1 MMELLQFSL
10 CFMAFNCFALAKF
23 NHFREVFKKKLTDKQ
38 RHSFL
43 ATGWITILL
52 SLVLPVLSEGGY
64 GALLF
69 CGYMA
74 LSVLMLMILYSFT
87 VSWVKHISILN
98 LSILLL
104 SCFSVMIF

>member
-43 ATGWITILL
+43 TIGWITILL
-52 SLVLPVLSEGGY
+52 SLVLSVLSEGGY

-87 VSWVKHISILN
+87 VSWVKRISILN

>member
-10 CFMAFNCFALAKF
+10 CFLGFNCFALAKF
-23 NHFREVFKKKLTDKQ
+23 NHFRDVFKKKLTEKQ

-43 ATGWITILL
+43 MSGWITILL
-52 SLVLPVLSEGGY
+52 SLLLSVLNDGGY

-74 LSVLMLMILYSFT
+74 LSVVMLMILYSFT
-87 VSWVKHISILN
+87 VSWVKYVSVLTM
-98 LSILLL
+98 SVLLL
-104 SCFSVMIF
+104 SGFSVMIL